1 MKIITI
7 SREFGS
13 GGRELGR
20 RLADELGFAY
30 YDREIIS
37 KIAENLKIDEQ
48 YIEKVL
54 ERGLVANYPYISR
67 RSLTVQVYAQNQTAG
82 ILAEQHKVIRLLAE
96 KEDAVIVGRNADII
110 LHSMR
115 PYRIFVYADIE
126 TKLERCRQRATSDEN
141 MCGYE
146 MERRMKVIDKARAS
160 SHDFLSNYHWGDR
173 RAYELCVNTTGVE
186 IPEIV
191 SPLAMLAGEYFERKK
206 EYGCKDENP
215 II

>member
-13 GGRELGR
+13 GGRELGK

-30 YDREIIS
+30 YDKEIIS
-37 KIAENLKIDEQ
+37 KIAEKLEMDEH

-54 ERGLVANYPYISR
+54 DRGFSVNYPYTFR

-96 KEDAVIVGRNADII
+96 KGYAVIVGRNADII
-110 LHSMR
+110 LHSIQ
-115 PYRIFVYADIE
+115 PYRIFVYADMAA
-126 TKLERCRQRATSDEN
+126 KMERCRQRAASDEK
-141 MCGYE
+141 MCVHE
-146 MERRMKVIDKARAS
+146 MKRRMKAIDKSRSAS
-160 SHDFLSNYHWGDR
+160 HNLLSDYHWGDR
-173 RAYELCVNTTGVE
+173 RAYELCVNTTGAE

-191 SPLAMLAGEYFERKK
+191 SPLAMLAKQYFERKRN
-206 EYGCKDENP
+206 ENS

>member
-30 YDREIIS
+30 YDREIIC
-37 KIAENLKIDEQ
+37 KIAENLEMDEH

-54 ERGLVANYPYISR
+54 DRGFTVSYPYTFR
-67 RSLTVQVYAQNQTAG
+67 RSFALQGYAQNQTAG

-96 KEDAVIVGRNADII
+96 KGDAVMVGRNADII
-110 LHSMR
+110 LHDMQ
-115 PYRIFVYADIE
+115 PYRIFIYADME
-126 TKLERCRQRATSDEN
+126 TKLERCRQRAASDEN

-146 MERRMKVIDKARAS
+146 MERHMKVIDKTRAA
-160 SHDFLSNYHWGDR
+160 SHDFLSNYRWGDR
-173 RAYELCVNTTGVE
+173 RVYELCVNTTSVE

-191 SPLAMLAGEYFERKK
+191 SPLAVLAKQYFERKK
-206 EYGCKDENP
+206 K
-215 II
+215 